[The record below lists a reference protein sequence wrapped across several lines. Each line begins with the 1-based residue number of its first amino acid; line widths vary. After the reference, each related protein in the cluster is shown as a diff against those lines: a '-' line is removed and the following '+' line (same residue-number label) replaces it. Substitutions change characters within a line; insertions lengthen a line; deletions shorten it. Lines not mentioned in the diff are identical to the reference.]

1 MNQVFARSEKLEDQ
15 IHEIKLRIP
24 EWKVLFI
31 VDGNMTSDQMAEF
44 LGVSEEE
51 LDETLKKLKEMQL
64 ISEVGEKSDEVSVEE
79 DKSDIE
85 FTQSL
90 AEGEVSTEEKSD
102 DEDKEVKQEPVIEDR
117 IELSG
122 EGEKDETKEEIK
134 EGEEDFFSMMGE
146 VEESKEGAEEKEI
159 NAFEEFDEEK
169 LSESIA
175 EKDSESEEEE
185 KDETLSDQEFDKFIG
200 GLLNEEEEK
209 KSSGL
214 ESDEDTL
221 EAETPL
227 EIKEDKDEADL
238 DFGDFLSEET
248 PESGVEVEEEN
259 VELVEEEKVEEKI
272 PEAPA
277 VEETPVKGKTILV
290 VDDSVVI
297 RKMVE
302 IALEN
307 EQFNIMSVATG
318 KDALKYLD
326 ENDPDL
332 IILDIMLPDV
342 NGLDVLK
349 AVKASKQQIPV
360 VMLSA
365 KDTPRETSKAKEL
378 GANDFIPKPFKDEEL
393 VSKINELVGN

>member
-15 IHEIKLRIP
+15 INEIKLKIP
-24 EWKVLFI
+24 EWKVLFT
-31 VDGNMTSDQMAEF
+31 VDGVMSSNQMADF
-44 LGVSEEE
+44 LGVSENEMN
-51 LDETLKKLKEMQL
+51 ETLSKLKDMQL
-64 ISEVGEKSDEVSVEE
+64 ISSVEE
-79 DKSDIE
+79 ETLVEAEKEDESDLEITPDDFE
-85 FTQSL
+85 QKEASVED
-90 AEGEVSTEEKSD
+90 EGSTEEK
-102 DEDKEVKQEPVIEDR
+102 EVIEGR

-122 EGEKDETKEEIK
+122 DEEIEEIK
-134 EGEEDFFSMMGE
+134 EESKEEEEDFFSML
-146 VEESKEGAEEKEI
+146 EETEDSTEIEEKEDLPELEDKDEDI
-159 NAFEEFDEEK
+159 LTESTEEK
-169 LSESIA
+169 EL
-175 EKDSESEEEE
+175 EE
-185 KDETLSDQEFDKFIG
+185 KDEALSDQEFDQFIG
-200 GLLNEEEEK
+200 GLLNEDEDKE
-209 KSSGL
+209 SSNL
-214 ESDEDTL
+214 ESDKSSL
-221 EAETPL
+221 ESETPL
-227 EIKEDKDEADL
+227 EVEEEEKETDL
-238 DFGDFLSEET
+238 DFGDFFNEELT
-248 PESGVEVEEEN
+248 ENEVELEEKPEVIEEEKEVEESIPE
-259 VELVEEEKVEEKI
+259 VPVAEEE
-272 PEAPA
+272 PS
-277 VEETPVKGKTILV
+277 KGKTILV

-307 EQFNIMSVATG
+307 EQYNIVSVATG

-393 VSKINELVGN
+393 VSKIKELVGN